1 MASTAQAV
9 GPLRRA
15 QYRSIT
21 RFTAA
26 SEVII
31 QADAPPPRWAS
42 TARPSPSRPSC
53 TARFGHA
60 CCGSGCP
67 APGPASHRLH
77 PGSTGNDSGGSR
89 STSDPGRVRS
99 SPLGDDRRARVIE
112 PPASRCIG
120 QARGRTPADV
130 SVNHRSR
137 APVAE
142 EGSTIWAE
150 QPGSGSG

>member
-89 STSDPGRVRS
+89 SDIRPRPREVKSPG
-99 SPLGDDRRARVIE
+99 
-112 PPASRCIG
+112 
-120 QARGRTPADV
+120 
-130 SVNHRSR
+130 
-137 APVAE
+137 
-142 EGSTIWAE
+142 
-150 QPGSGSG
+150 